1 MKRSLAILAV
11 YLLVSA
17 GLLGGLFGGVF
28 WLVQS
33 EPAIAREQRSAP
45 IPPRIAE
52 SIERKLVP
60 LPPVVKE
67 PEPIKQAMQEQAMQ
81 EAQVALPQTPRK
93 VQIRELAPQPVK
105 RKPRRDERA
114 VALREAPA
122 PQDVSAI
129 VRPVSTARSDSPY

>member
-1 MKRSLAILAV
+1 MKRSLAILAA

-17 GLLGGLFGGVF
+17 GALAGLLSGVF

-33 EPAIAREQRSAP
+33 EPTMAREQRPAP

-60 LPPVVKE
+60 PPPVVKE
-67 PEPIKQAMQEQAMQ
+67 PEPIKQAMQEA
-81 EAQVALPQTPRK
+81 EVALTQPPRK
-93 VQIRELAPQPVK
+93 VQIRDLAPQPVK

-114 VALREAPA
+114 LASREAPA
-122 PQDVSAI
+122 PQGAPAS
-129 VRPVSTARSDSPY
+129 VRAVSTARSDSPY

>member
-1 MKRSLAILAV
+1 MKRSLAILAA

-17 GLLGGLFGGVF
+17 GLLGGLLSGVF

-33 EPAIAREQRSAP
+33 DPTIAREQRSVP

-60 LPPVVKE
+60 PPPVVKE
-67 PEPIKQAMQEQAMQ
+67 PEPIKQAMQEA
-81 EAQVALPQTPRK
+81 EVALPQTPRK
-93 VQIRELAPQPVK
+93 VQIRDLAPQPVK

-122 PQDVSAI
+122 PQEASAI